1 MVKFSA
7 IALAAL
13 LASTAGAF
21 AQDISNGKAGTATEG
36 TRDAST
42 PANLKPAKSV
52 GDMKADRSATRAAIT
67 DPAAAAKAY
76 TFVGRSRDGKDV
88 SVAPSD
94 KVVKALAGEKTA
106 TAERA
111 PLAKDKGADPET
123 GAEEGA
129 RAVLGKD
136 ERAQVLNTTR
146 FPFSAIGY
154 LEMVDSKGEVYS
166 CSAALVGPSTIV
178 TAAHCLYNHEDKE
191 NPWRDK
197 FTFWAALAGE
207 NAVPFKGIE
216 FDTAYVA
223 QGFLDNYQGNYDSVW
238 AFDLGVVTL
247 LEPVGDAAGWL
258 GSWSYPEMGDFTA
271 NIVGYP
277 FDKTAFTQWRSTCDV
292 RAEDV
297 TDYDMS
303 YSCDVTDGM
312 QGAPIYVYDEASK
325 ERYIVGINI
334 GDLGDK
340 NWGLRLYQAL
350 YEWVQTV
357 NK

>member
-1 MVKFSA
+1 MTRLTA
-7 IALAAL
+7 ILLAAL
-13 LASTAGAF
+13 LASTAGAV
-21 AQDISNGKAGTATEG
+21 AQDISNGKAGSAAEG

-42 PANLKPAKSV
+42 PVELKAPKSV
-52 GDMKADRSATRAAIT
+52 GDMKADRSATRAVIT
-67 DPAAAAKAY
+67 DPVAAAKAF

-88 SVAPSD
+88 TVEPAEN
-94 KVVKALAGEKTA
+94 VVKALMGEKTA

-111 PLAKDKGADPET
+111 PLAKDKGGDPET
-123 GAEEGA
+123 GTDDAA
-129 RAVLGKD
+129 RVVVGKD

-146 FPFSAIGY
+146 YPFSAVGY
-154 LEMVDSKGEVYS
+154 LEMADAKGEVYS
-166 CSAALVGPSTIV
+166 CSAALVGPKTII
-178 TAAHCLYNHEDKE
+178 TAAHCLYNHEDKQ

-207 NAVPFKGIE
+207 EAVPFKGIE
-216 FDTAYVA
+216 YDTAYVA
-223 QGFLDNYQGNYDSVW
+223 QGFLDNYAGTYDSVW

-247 LEPVGDAAGWL
+247 LEPIGDAAGWL

-292 RAEDV
+292 RSEDV
-297 TDYDMS
+297 SDFDIT
-303 YSCDVTDGM
+303 YSCDVADGM
-312 QGAPIYVYDEASK
+312 QGAPIYVYDETSK
-325 ERYIVGINI
+325 ERYVIGINI

>member
-1 MVKFSA
+1 MKMLSA

-13 LASTAGAF
+13 LASAPVAL
-21 AQDISNGKAGTATEG
+21 AQDISNGMSGSGSPGTS
-36 TRDAST
+36 DAST
-42 PANLKPAKSV
+42 SANLKTSKSV
-52 GDMKADRSATRAAIT
+52 GDIKADRSATRALVT
-67 DPAAAAKAY
+67 DPAAAAKAF

-88 SVAPSD
+88 TVEPSE

-123 GAEEGA
+123 GSDDAS

-146 FPFSAIGY
+146 YPFSAIGY

-166 CSAALVGPSTIV
+166 CSAALVGPRTIV
-178 TAAHCLYNHEDKE
+178 TAAHCIYNHEDKQ

-197 FTFWAALAGE
+197 FTFWAGLAGE

-216 FDTAYVA
+216 YDTAYVA

-247 LEPVGDAAGWL
+247 LEPIGDTAGWL
-258 GSWSYPEMGDFTA
+258 GTWSYPEMGDFTA

-277 FDKTAFTQWRSTCDV
+277 FDKTAFTQWRATCDV

-297 TDYDMS
+297 TDYDIS

-312 QGAPIYVYDEASK
+312 QGAAIYVYDEASK
-325 ERYIVGINI
+325 ERYLVGINI
-334 GDLGDK
+334 GDFGDK

-350 YEWVQTV
+350 YEWLQTV